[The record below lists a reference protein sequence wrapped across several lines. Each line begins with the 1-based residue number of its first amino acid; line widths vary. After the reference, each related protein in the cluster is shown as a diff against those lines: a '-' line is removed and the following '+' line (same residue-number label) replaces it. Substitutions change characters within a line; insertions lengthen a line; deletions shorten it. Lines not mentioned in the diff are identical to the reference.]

1 MDDSWDVFSL
11 PATDDQAALDE
22 WWSNM
27 DSANWDNSA
36 TVNDWVGATEGSS
49 GWWAN
54 LFSPAPGGGSGATSG
69 ITGLVKN
76 ILGGSPT
83 NAGLL
88 GSLAGL
94 YSYFNPD
101 KSHVGYTGGIPNY
114 TVVREDVPVTY
125 DPNRRAGSS
134 GQRYYSDTHYVKS
147 GDTAALDSA
156 QQQAH
161 QQALSLAVKNITN
174 PAKQHTYAQGGL
186 AQLPRYLNG
195 PTDGMAD
202 KVPATIDGH
211 QKAALSH
218 GEFVI
223 PADVVSHLGNGNSN
237 SGAQRLQD
245 MMARIRQARTG
256 SPSQGRQ
263 INPNQY
269 LPR

>member
-1 MDDSWDVFSL
+1 M
-11 PATDDQAALDE
+11 
-22 WWSNM
+22 
-27 DSANWDNSA
+27 
-36 TVNDWVGATEGSS
+36 
-49 GWWAN
+49 
-54 LFSPAPGGGSGATSG
+54 LFR
-69 ITGLVKN
+69 
-76 ILGGSPT
+76 
-83 NAGLL
+83 
-88 GSLAGL
+88 SLAGL

-156 QQQAH
+156 KQQAH
-161 QQALSLAVKNITN
+161 QQALGLAVKNLTN

-186 AQLPRYLNG
+186 AQLPRYLSG